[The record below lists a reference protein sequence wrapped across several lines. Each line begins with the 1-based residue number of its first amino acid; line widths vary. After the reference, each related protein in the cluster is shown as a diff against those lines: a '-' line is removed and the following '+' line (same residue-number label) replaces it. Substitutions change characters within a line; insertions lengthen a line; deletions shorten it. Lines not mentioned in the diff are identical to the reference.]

1 MSEYDKVFKF
11 DLGTLKEV
19 VVELRVNL
27 DREPKFCKERSSRG
41 PVPYALKEKIVKE
54 FERLIANDIYK
65 HFQCSIW
72 AAPIV
77 PVLKNDGFVRICGN
91 YKQTINQASLCDKY
105 PVPKTKD
112 LFSALFGGKTISKL
126 GLTDTYQQLPL
137 SEKSH
142 PLLTVNTYKV
152 LFEPEQLQFAVY
164 SA

>member
-1 MSEYDKVFKF
+1 MSEYDKVFKL

-27 DREPKFCKERSSRG
+27 DREPKFCKERPSRG

-72 AAPIV
+72 AASIV

-112 LFSALFGGKTISKL
+112 LFSALFEG
-126 GLTDTYQQLPL
+126 
-137 SEKSH
+137 
-142 PLLTVNTYKV
+142 
-152 LFEPEQLQFAVY
+152 
-164 SA
+164 